1 MGGREAGRGGAE
13 DGKGGNGGGGEG
25 DSIVICANTC
35 FNVVL
40 GKLDLNGKAGFTFT
54 IDELRDLNRQTYLKR
69 FPFFLRSWAAL
80 DYKTFRF
87 TVSIPNGASGD
98 VITDATSL
106 KFYSILPLNIRF
118 LPYSRESFKPGLP
131 YEAYVSM
138 RRYERQRETVRETEY
153 MYVCLCVCGG
163 GGGGE
168 KDRH

>member
-1 MGGREAGRGGAE
+1 MRGGRRWERG
-13 DGKGGNGGGGEG
+13 DGEG
-25 DSIVICANTC
+25 GKRGIPHLH
-35 FNVVL
+35 VL
-40 GKLDLNGKAGFTFT
+40 RHVSTLFFGQLDLNGKAGFTFT

-131 YEAYVSM
+131 YDAYVSM
-138 RRYERQRETVRETEY
+138 RRYETDRQR
-153 MYVCLCVCGG
+153 
-163 GGGGE
+163 
-168 KDRH
+168 D